1 MKNVIINGKVIL
13 EDSIKELN
21 VFFENGKITEV
32 SNRVPTDETVIDAK
46 GLYVAPGMIDVH
58 THGRNGSD
66 TMYATFKDLNNI
78 SVSELKT
85 GVTSFLPTTMTMP
98 AEDIKKA
105 IAAGYDNK
113 DKVEGAKILGMHLE
127 GPFFSVKYKGAQPE
141 ECMIAPTVE
150 NYLSFAGDHPDF
162 VKKISLAPEIEGA
175 VDLIKYLR
183 EQNVVVSMGHTDAT
197 YEEAVKAIEAGATS
211 GTHTYNAMTPLKHRE
226 PGVVGAVMLHD
237 EVYAELILDGI
248 HVSFPAAKILSKM
261 KGADKLIL
269 ITDSL
274 EAAMLPDGTYELGN
288 QKVYVK
294 DGQARLKSGNLAG
307 STANLNQC
315 VRNAYKHLDLP
326 LYEAIGY
333 ATKNPAD
340 HLGLKDY
347 GRIKEGCV
355 ADMILIDDEI
365 DIKRV
370 ILMVKL
376 KLEGR
381 HDYN

>member
-13 EDSIKELN
+13 ENSIKELN
-21 VFFENGKITEV
+21 VFFEDGKITEV
-32 SNRVPTDETVIDAK
+32 SDRIPTDENVIDAE

-85 GVTSFLPTTMTMP
+85 GFTSFLPTTMTMP
-98 AEDIKKA
+98 AEDIKNA
-105 IAAGYDNK
+105 IASGYDNK

-162 VKKISLAPEIEGA
+162 IKKISLAPEIDGA
-175 VDLIKYLR
+175 LDLIKYLR

-197 YEEAVKAIEAGATS
+197 YEEAVKGIEAGATS
-211 GTHTYNAMTPLKHRE
+211 GTHTYNAMTPLKHRD

-326 LYEAIGY
+326 LYEAVGY
-333 ATKNPAD
+333 ATKNAAD
-340 HLGLKDY
+340 HLGLNDY

-355 ADMILIDDEI
+355 ADMIFIDD
-365 DIKRV
+365 DINIHRV
-370 ILMVKL
+370 ILNGETKI
-376 KLEGR
+376 GG
-381 HDYN
+381 

>member
-150 NYLSFAGDHPDF
+150 NYLSFAGEYPDF

-248 HVSFPAAKILSKM
+248 HVSFPAAKILSRM

-370 ILMVKL
+370 ILNGETKI
-376 KLEGR
+376 GG
-381 HDYN
+381 

>member
-13 EDSIKELN
+13 ENSIKELN
-21 VFFENGKITEV
+21 VFFEDGKITEV
-32 SNRVPTDETVIDAK
+32 SDRTPTDENVIDAE

-150 NYLSFAGDHPDF
+150 NYLSFAGEHPDF
-162 VKKISLAPEIEGA
+162 IKKISLAPEIVGA
-175 VDLIKYLR
+175 LDLIKYLR

-326 LYEAIGY
+326 LYEAVGY
-333 ATKNPAD
+333 ATKNAAD
-340 HLGLKDY
+340 HLGLNDY

-355 ADMILIDDEI
+355 ADMIFIDD
-365 DIKRV
+365 DINIHRV
-370 ILMVKL
+370 ILNGETKI
-376 KLEGR
+376 GG
-381 HDYN
+381 

>member
-21 VFFENGKITEV
+21 VFFEDGKITEV
-32 SNRVPTDETVIDAK
+32 SDRTPTDESVIDAE

-141 ECMIAPTVE
+141 ECMIAPTIE
-150 NYLSFAGDHPDF
+150 NYLSFAGEHPDF

-237 EVYAELILDGI
+237 EVYAELILDGV
-248 HVSFPAAKILSKM
+248 HVSFPAAKILAKM

-274 EAAMLPDGTYELGN
+274 EAAMLPDGVYELGN

-294 DGQARLKSGNLAG
+294 DGQARLKEGNLAG

-326 LYEAIGY
+326 LYEAIGF

-355 ADMILIDDEI
+355 ADMIFIDD
-365 DIKRV
+365 DININRV
-370 ILMVKL
+370 ILNGETKI
-376 KLEGR
+376 GG
-381 HDYN
+381 

>member
-13 EDSIKELN
+13 ENSIKELN
-21 VFFENGKITEV
+21 VFFEDGKITEV
-32 SNRVPTDETVIDAK
+32 SNRTPTDENVIDAE

-150 NYLSFAGDHPDF
+150 NYLSFAGEHPDF
-162 VKKISLAPEIEGA
+162 SKKISLAPEIDGA
-175 VDLIKYLR
+175 LDLIKYLR
-183 EQNVVVSMGHTDAT
+183 EHNVVVSMGHTDAT
-197 YEEAVKAIEAGATS
+197 YEEAVKGIEAGATS

-261 KGADKLIL
+261 KGADKLIF

-333 ATKNPAD
+333 ATKNAAD
-340 HLGLKDY
+340 HLGLNDY

-355 ADMILIDDEI
+355 ADMIFIDD
-365 DIKRV
+365 DINIHRV
-370 ILMVKL
+370 ILNGETKI
-376 KLEGR
+376 GG
-381 HDYN
+381 

>member
-13 EDSIKELN
+13 ENSIKELN
-21 VFFENGKITEV
+21 VFFEDGKITEV
-32 SNRVPTDETVIDAK
+32 SDRTPINETVIDAK

-150 NYLSFAGDHPDF
+150 NYLSFAGEHPDF
-162 VKKISLAPEIEGA
+162 IKKISLAPEIDGA
-175 VDLIKYLR
+175 VDLIEYLR

-197 YEEAVKAIEAGATS
+197 YEEALKGIEAGATS
-211 GTHTYNAMTPLKHRE
+211 GTHTYNAMTPLKHRD

-237 EVYAELILDGI
+237 DVYAELILDGI

-340 HLGLKDY
+340 HLGLNDY

-355 ADMILIDDEI
+355 ADMIFIDD
-365 DIKRV
+365 DINIHRV
-370 ILMVKL
+370 ILNGETKI
-376 KLEGR
+376 GG
-381 HDYN
+381 

>member
-150 NYLSFAGDHPDF
+150 NYLSFAGEHPDF
-162 VKKISLAPEIEGA
+162 VKKISLAPEIECA

-248 HVSFPAAKILSKM
+248 HVSFPAAKILSRM

-315 VRNAYKHLDLP
+315 VRNAYRHLDLP

-355 ADMILIDDEI
+355 ADMIFIDDEI

-370 ILMVKL
+370 ILNGETKI
-376 KLEGR
+376 GG
-381 HDYN
+381 

>member
-13 EDSIKELN
+13 ENSIKELN
-21 VFFENGKITEV
+21 VFFEDGKITEV
-32 SNRVPTDETVIDAK
+32 SDRTPTDENVIDAE

-150 NYLSFAGDHPDF
+150 NYLSFAGEHPDF
-162 VKKISLAPEIEGA
+162 IKKISLAPEIYGA
-175 VDLIKYLR
+175 LDLIKYLR
-183 EQNVVVSMGHTDAT
+183 EHNVVVSMGHTDAT
-197 YEEAVKAIEAGATS
+197 YEEAVKGIEAGATS

-333 ATKNPAD
+333 ATKNAAD
-340 HLGLKDY
+340 HLGLNDY

-355 ADMILIDDEI
+355 ADMIFIDD
-365 DIKRV
+365 DINIHRV
-370 ILMVKL
+370 ILNGETKI
-376 KLEGR
+376 GG
-381 HDYN
+381 

>member
-13 EDSIKELN
+13 ENSIKELN
-21 VFFENGKITEV
+21 VFFEDGKITEV
-32 SNRVPTDETVIDAK
+32 SNRTPTDENVIDAE

-85 GVTSFLPTTMTMP
+85 GVTSFLLTTMTMP

-150 NYLSFAGDHPDF
+150 NYLSFAGEHPDF
-162 VKKISLAPEIEGA
+162 IKKISLAPEIDGA
-175 VDLIKYLR
+175 LDLIKYLR
-183 EQNVVVSMGHTDAT
+183 EHNVVVSMGHTDAT
-197 YEEAVKAIEAGATS
+197 YEEAVKGIEAGATS

-333 ATKNPAD
+333 ATKNAAD
-340 HLGLKDY
+340 HLGLNDY

-355 ADMILIDDEI
+355 ADMIFIDD
-365 DIKRV
+365 DINIHRV
-370 ILMVKL
+370 ILNGETKI
-376 KLEGR
+376 GG
-381 HDYN
+381 

>member
-98 AEDIKKA
+98 SVDIKKA

-326 LYEAIGY
+326 LYEVIGY

-370 ILMVKL
+370 ILNGETKI
-376 KLEGR
+376 GG
-381 HDYN
+381 

>member
-98 AEDIKKA
+98 SVDIKKA
-105 IAAGYDNK
+105 IAAAYDNK

-226 PGVVGAVMLHD
+226 PGVVGTVMLHD

-370 ILMVKL
+370 ILNGETKI
-376 KLEGR
+376 GG
-381 HDYN
+381 

>member
-21 VFFENGKITEV
+21 VFFEDGKITEV
-32 SNRVPTDETVIDAK
+32 SNRVPTDETVIDAE

-78 SVSELKT
+78 SVSELNT

-98 AEDIKKA
+98 AVDIKKA

-141 ECMIAPTVE
+141 ECMIAPTIE
-150 NYLSFAGDHPDF
+150 NYLSFAGEHSDF

-175 VDLIKYLR
+175 LDLIKYLR

-197 YEEAVKAIEAGATS
+197 YEEAVKGIEAGATS
-211 GTHTYNAMTPLKHRE
+211 GTHTYNAMTPLKHRD

-248 HVSFPAAKILSKM
+248 HVSFPAAKVLSKM

-355 ADMILIDDEI
+355 ADMILIDDDI
-365 DIKRV
+365 NIKRV
-370 ILMVKL
+370 ILNGETKI
-376 KLEGR
+376 GG
-381 HDYN
+381 

>member
-21 VFFENGKITEV
+21 VFFEDGKITEV
-32 SNRVPTDETVIDAK
+32 SDRTPTDESVIDAE

-141 ECMIAPTVE
+141 ECMIAPTIE
-150 NYLSFAGDHPDF
+150 NYLSFAGEHPDF

-175 VDLIKYLR
+175 VDLIKYLTDH
-183 EQNVVVSMGHTDAT
+183 NVVVSMGHTDAT
-197 YEEAVKAIEAGATS
+197 YDEAVKGIEAGAIS
-211 GTHTYNAMTPLKHRE
+211 GTHTYNAMTPLKHRD

-237 EVYAELILDGI
+237 EVYAELILDGV
-248 HVSFPAAKILSKM
+248 HVSFPAAKILAKM

-274 EAAMLPDGTYELGN
+274 EAAMLPDGVYELGN

-294 DGQARLKSGNLAG
+294 DGQARLKEGNLAG

-326 LYEAIGY
+326 LYEAIGF
-333 ATKNPAD
+333 ATKNPAY

-355 ADMILIDDEI
+355 ADMIFIDD
-365 DIKRV
+365 DININRV
-370 ILMVKL
+370 ILNGETKI
-376 KLEGR
+376 GG
-381 HDYN
+381 

>member
-13 EDSIKELN
+13 ENSIKELN
-21 VFFENGKITEV
+21 VFFEDGKITEV
-32 SNRVPTDETVIDAK
+32 SDRTPTDENVIDAE

-150 NYLSFAGDHPDF
+150 NYLSFAGEHPDII
-162 VKKISLAPEIEGA
+162 KKISLAPEIDGA
-175 VDLIKYLR
+175 LDLIKYLR
-183 EQNVVVSMGHTDAT
+183 EHNVVVSMGHTDAT
-197 YEEAVKAIEAGATS
+197 YEEAVKGIEAGATS
-211 GTHTYNAMTPLKHRE
+211 GTHTYNAMTPLKHRD

-326 LYEAIGY
+326 LYEAVGY
-333 ATKNPAD
+333 ATKNAAD
-340 HLGLKDY
+340 HLGLNDY

-355 ADMILIDDEI
+355 ADMIFIDD
-365 DIKRV
+365 DINIHRV
-370 ILMVKL
+370 ILNGETKI
-376 KLEGR
+376 GG
-381 HDYN
+381 

>member
-150 NYLSFAGDHPDF
+150 NYLSFAGEHPDF
-162 VKKISLAPEIEGA
+162 VKKISLAPEIESA

-248 HVSFPAAKILSKM
+248 HVSFPAAKILSRM

-370 ILMVKL
+370 ILNGETKI
-376 KLEGR
+376 GG
-381 HDYN
+381 

>member
-21 VFFENGKITEV
+21 VFFEDGKITEV
-32 SNRVPTDETVIDAK
+32 SDRTPTDESVIDAE

-141 ECMIAPTVE
+141 ECMIAPTIE
-150 NYLSFAGDHPDF
+150 NYLSFAGEHPDF

-175 VDLIKYLR
+175 VDLIKYLTDH
-183 EQNVVVSMGHTDAT
+183 NVVVSMGHTDAT
-197 YEEAVKAIEAGATS
+197 YDEAVKGIEAGAIS
-211 GTHTYNAMTPLKHRE
+211 GTHTYNAMTPLKHRD

-237 EVYAELILDGI
+237 EVYAELILDGV
-248 HVSFPAAKILSKM
+248 HVSFPAAKILAKM

-274 EAAMLPDGTYELGN
+274 EAAMLPDGVYELGN

-294 DGQARLKSGNLAG
+294 DGQARLKEGNLAG

-326 LYEAIGY
+326 LYEAIGF

-355 ADMILIDDEI
+355 ADMIFIDD
-365 DIKRV
+365 DININRV
-370 ILMVKL
+370 ILNGETKI
-376 KLEGR
+376 GG
-381 HDYN
+381 

>member
-13 EDSIKELN
+13 ENSIKELN
-21 VFFENGKITEV
+21 VFFEDGKITEV
-32 SNRVPTDETVIDAK
+32 SDRTPINETVIDAK

-150 NYLSFAGDHPDF
+150 NYLSFAGEHPDF
-162 VKKISLAPEIEGA
+162 IKKISLAPEIDGA

-197 YEEAVKAIEAGATS
+197 YEEAVKGIGAGATS
-211 GTHTYNAMTPLKHRE
+211 GTHTYNAMTPLKHRD

-237 EVYAELILDGI
+237 DVYAELILDGI

-340 HLGLKDY
+340 HLGLNDY

-355 ADMILIDDEI
+355 ADMIFIDD
-365 DIKRV
+365 DINIHRV
-370 ILMVKL
+370 ILNGETKI
-376 KLEGR
+376 GG
-381 HDYN
+381 

>member
-150 NYLSFAGDHPDF
+150 NYLSFAGEHPDF
-162 VKKISLAPEIEGA
+162 VKKISLAPEIVGA

-183 EQNVVVSMGHTDAT
+183 DQNVVVSMGHTDAT

-347 GRIKEGCV
+347 GRIKVGCV

-370 ILMVKL
+370 ILNGETKI
-376 KLEGR
+376 GG
-381 HDYN
+381 

>member
-1 MKNVIINGKVIL
+1 
-13 EDSIKELN
+13 
-21 VFFENGKITEV
+21 
-32 SNRVPTDETVIDAK
+32 
-46 GLYVAPGMIDVH
+46 
-58 THGRNGSD
+58 
-66 TMYATFKDLNNI
+66 
-78 SVSELKT
+78 
-85 GVTSFLPTTMTMP
+85 MP

-162 VKKISLAPEIEGA
+162 IKKISLAPEIDGA
-175 VDLIKYLR
+175 LDLIKYLR

-197 YEEAVKAIEAGATS
+197 YEEAVKGIEAGATS
-211 GTHTYNAMTPLKHRE
+211 GTHTYNAMTPLKHRD

-326 LYEAIGY
+326 LYEAVGY
-333 ATKNPAD
+333 ATKNAAD
-340 HLGLKDY
+340 HLGLNDY

-355 ADMILIDDEI
+355 ADMIFIDD
-365 DIKRV
+365 DINIHRV
-370 ILMVKL
+370 ILNGETKI
-376 KLEGR
+376 GG
-381 HDYN
+381 

>member
-13 EDSIKELN
+13 DDSIKELN

-150 NYLSFAGDHPDF
+150 NYLSFAGEHPDF

-175 VDLIKYLR
+175 VD
-183 EQNVVVSMGHTDAT
+183 
-197 YEEAVKAIEAGATS
+197 AGATS

-347 GRIKEGCV
+347 GRIKVGCV

-370 ILMVKL
+370 ILNGETKI
-376 KLEGR
+376 GG
-381 HDYN
+381 

>member
-13 EDSIKELN
+13 ENSIKELN
-21 VFFENGKITEV
+21 VFFEDGKITEV
-32 SNRVPTDETVIDAK
+32 SNRTPTDENVIDAE

-98 AEDIKKA
+98 AEDTKKA

-150 NYLSFAGDHPDF
+150 NYLSFAGEHPDF
-162 VKKISLAPEIEGA
+162 IKKISLAPEIDGA
-175 VDLIKYLR
+175 LDLIKYLR

-197 YEEAVKAIEAGATS
+197 YEEAVKGIEAGATS

-326 LYEAIGY
+326 LYEAVGY
-333 ATKNPAD
+333 ATKNAAD
-340 HLGLKDY
+340 HLGLNDY

-355 ADMILIDDEI
+355 ADMIFIDD
-365 DIKRV
+365 DINIHRV
-370 ILMVKL
+370 ILNGETKI
-376 KLEGR
+376 GG
-381 HDYN
+381 

>member
-98 AEDIKKA
+98 SVDIKKA
-105 IAAGYDNK
+105 IAAAYDNK

-162 VKKISLAPEIEGA
+162 VKKISLAPEIKGA

-370 ILMVKL
+370 ILNGETKI
-376 KLEGR
+376 GG
-381 HDYN
+381 

>member
-98 AEDIKKA
+98 SVDIKKA

-226 PGVVGAVMLHD
+226 PVVVGAVMLHD

-370 ILMVKL
+370 ILNGETKI
-376 KLEGR
+376 GG
-381 HDYN
+381 

>member
-162 VKKISLAPEIEGA
+162 VKKISLAPGIEGA

-370 ILMVKL
+370 ILNGETKI
-376 KLEGR
+376 GG
-381 HDYN
+381 

>member
-98 AEDIKKA
+98 SVDIKKA

-141 ECMIAPTVE
+141 ESMIAPTVE

-370 ILMVKL
+370 ILNGETKI
-376 KLEGR
+376 GG
-381 HDYN
+381 

>member
-46 GLYVAPGMIDVH
+46 GLYVAPGMIDAH

-98 AEDIKKA
+98 SVDIKKA
-105 IAAGYDNK
+105 IAAAYDNK

-370 ILMVKL
+370 ILNGETKI
-376 KLEGR
+376 GG
-381 HDYN
+381 

>member
-1 MKNVIINGKVIL
+1 
-13 EDSIKELN
+13 
-21 VFFENGKITEV
+21 
-32 SNRVPTDETVIDAK
+32 
-46 GLYVAPGMIDVH
+46 MIDVH

-288 QKVYVK
+288 QKVYV
-294 DGQARLKSGNLAG
+294 RM
-307 STANLNQC
+307 
-315 VRNAYKHLDLP
+315 VRHA
-326 LYEAIGY
+326 
-333 ATKNPAD
+333 
-340 HLGLKDY
+340 
-347 GRIKEGCV
+347 
-355 ADMILIDDEI
+355 
-365 DIKRV
+365 
-370 ILMVKL
+370 
-376 KLEGR
+376 
-381 HDYN
+381 

>member
-32 SNRVPTDETVIDAK
+32 SNRIPTDETIIDAE

-105 IAAGYDNK
+105 IAAGYDSK

-141 ECMIAPTVE
+141 ECMIAPTVD
-150 NYLSFAGDHPDF
+150 NYLSFAGEHPDF
-162 VKKISLAPEIEGA
+162 IKKISLAPEIDGA
-175 VDLIKYLR
+175 LDLIKYLK
-183 EQNVVVSMGHTDAT
+183 EHDVVVSMGHTDAT
-197 YEEAVKAIEAGATS
+197 YEQAVKGIEAGATS

-248 HVSFPAAKILSKM
+248 HVSFPAAKVLSKM
-261 KGADKLIL
+261 KGPDKLIL

-274 EAAMLPDGTYELGN
+274 EAAMLPDGVYELGN

-294 DGQARLKSGNLAG
+294 EGQARLKSGNLAG

-315 VRNAYKHLDLP
+315 VRNAYKHLNLP

-333 ATKNPAD
+333 ASKNPAN

-355 ADMILIDDEI
+355 ADMIFIDD
-365 DIKRV
+365 DINIHKV
-370 ILMVKL
+370 ILNGEIKI
-376 KLEGR
+376 GG
-381 HDYN
+381 

>member
-150 NYLSFAGDHPDF
+150 NYLSFAGEHPDL

-248 HVSFPAAKILSKM
+248 HVSFPAAKILSRM

-370 ILMVKL
+370 ILNGETKI
-376 KLEGR
+376 GG
-381 HDYN
+381 

>member
-150 NYLSFAGDHPDF
+150 NYLSFAGEHHDF

-248 HVSFPAAKILSKM
+248 HVSFPAAKILSRM

-370 ILMVKL
+370 ILNGETKI
-376 KLEGR
+376 GG
-381 HDYN
+381 

>member
-21 VFFENGKITEV
+21 VFFENGKIREV

-150 NYLSFAGDHPDF
+150 NYLSFAGDHRDF

-370 ILMVKL
+370 ILNGETKI
-376 KLEGR
+376 GG
-381 HDYN
+381 

>member
-13 EDSIKELN
+13 ENSIKELN
-21 VFFENGKITEV
+21 VFFEDGKITEV
-32 SNRVPTDETVIDAK
+32 SDRIPTDENVIDAE

-162 VKKISLAPEIEGA
+162 IKKISLAPEIDGA
-175 VDLIKYLR
+175 LDLIKYLR

-197 YEEAVKAIEAGATS
+197 YEEAVKGIEAGATS
-211 GTHTYNAMTPLKHRE
+211 GTHTYNAMTPLKHRD

-315 VRNAYKHLDLP
+315 VRNSYKHLDLP
-326 LYEAIGY
+326 LYEAVGY
-333 ATKNPAD
+333 ATKNAAD
-340 HLGLKDY
+340 HLGLNDY

-355 ADMILIDDEI
+355 ADMIFIDD
-365 DIKRV
+365 DINIHRV
-370 ILMVKL
+370 ILNGETKI
-376 KLEGR
+376 GG
-381 HDYN
+381 

>member
-21 VFFENGKITEV
+21 VFFEDGKITEV
-32 SNRVPTDETVIDAK
+32 SDRTPTDESVIDAE

-141 ECMIAPTVE
+141 ECMIAPTIE
-150 NYLSFAGDHPDF
+150 NYLSFAGEHPDF
-162 VKKISLAPEIEGA
+162 VKKLSLAPEIEGA
-175 VDLIKYLR
+175 VDLIKYLTDH
-183 EQNVVVSMGHTDAT
+183 NVVVSMGHTDAT
-197 YEEAVKAIEAGATS
+197 YDEAVKGIEAGAIS
-211 GTHTYNAMTPLKHRE
+211 GTHTYNAMTPLKHRD

-237 EVYAELILDGI
+237 EVYAELILDGV
-248 HVSFPAAKILSKM
+248 HVSFPAAKILAKM

-274 EAAMLPDGTYELGN
+274 EAAMLPDGVYELGN

-294 DGQARLKSGNLAG
+294 DGQARLKEGNLAG

-326 LYEAIGY
+326 LYEAIGF

-355 ADMILIDDEI
+355 ADMIFIDD
-365 DIKRV
+365 DININRV
-370 ILMVKL
+370 ILNGETKI
-376 KLEGR
+376 GG
-381 HDYN
+381 

>member
-150 NYLSFAGDHPDF
+150 NYLSFAGEHPDF

-197 YEEAVKAIEAGATS
+197 YEEAVKAIEAAATS

-248 HVSFPAAKILSKM
+248 HVSFPAAKILSRM

-326 LYEAIGY
+326 LYEAVGY
-333 ATKNPAD
+333 ATKNAAD
-340 HLGLKDY
+340 HLGLNDY

-355 ADMILIDDEI
+355 ADMIFIDD
-365 DIKRV
+365 DINIHRV
-370 ILMVKL
+370 ILNGETKI
-376 KLEGR
+376 GG
-381 HDYN
+381 

>member
-150 NYLSFAGDHPDF
+150 NYLSFAGEHLDF

-248 HVSFPAAKILSKM
+248 HVSFPAAKILSRM

-294 DGQARLKSGNLAG
+294 NGQARLKSGNLAG

-370 ILMVKL
+370 ILNGETKI
-376 KLEGR
+376 GG
-381 HDYN
+381 

>member
-150 NYLSFAGDHPDF
+150 NYLSFAGDHSDF

-370 ILMVKL
+370 ILNGETKI
-376 KLEGR
+376 GG
-381 HDYN
+381 

>member
-150 NYLSFAGDHPDF
+150 NYLSFAGDHTDF

-370 ILMVKL
+370 ILNGETKI
-376 KLEGR
+376 GG
-381 HDYN
+381 

>member
-150 NYLSFAGDHPDF
+150 NYLSFAGEHSDF

-370 ILMVKL
+370 ILNGETKI
-376 KLEGR
+376 GG
-381 HDYN
+381 

>member
-13 EDSIKELN
+13 ENSIKELN
-21 VFFENGKITEV
+21 VFFEDGKITEV
-32 SNRVPTDETVIDAK
+32 SDRIPTDENVIDAE

-162 VKKISLAPEIEGA
+162 IKKISLSPEIDGA
-175 VDLIKYLR
+175 LDLIKYLR

-197 YEEAVKAIEAGATS
+197 YEEAVKGIEAGATS
-211 GTHTYNAMTPLKHRE
+211 GTHTYNAMTPLKHRD

-326 LYEAIGY
+326 LYEAVGY
-333 ATKNPAD
+333 ATKNAAD
-340 HLGLKDY
+340 HLGLNDY

-355 ADMILIDDEI
+355 ADMIFIDD
-365 DIKRV
+365 DINIHRV
-370 ILMVKL
+370 ILNGETKI
-376 KLEGR
+376 GG
-381 HDYN
+381 

>member
-98 AEDIKKA
+98 SVDIKKA

-150 NYLSFAGDHPDF
+150 NYLSFAGEHPDF

-307 STANLNQC
+307 STANLSQC

-370 ILMVKL
+370 ILNGETKI
-376 KLEGR
+376 GG
-381 HDYN
+381 